1 MVLDEAFKLSA
12 RNEVLQRPDIRKTP
26 FLPLAAAKLPGGFG
40 RTGLRLCRAKPYR
53 CRTVHTFPVM
63 QKRKTNSVMFLLPR
77 STPPFMM
84 RWKISSRAG
93 SCHLLPA
100 DFPQRNHGRDF
111 FESRITTKR
120 MPKS

>member
-1 MVLDEAFKLSA
+1 VSSEAVQLSRGPHFSSNA
-12 RNEVLQRPDIRKTP
+12 KAENELGYVPT
-26 FLPLAAAKLPGGFG
+26 
-40 RTGLRLCRAKPYR
+40 
-53 CRTVHTFPVM
+53 
-63 QKRKTNSVMFLLPR
+63 R

-100 DFPQRNHGRDF
+100 DFPQRNRGCDF